1 MCRRKG
7 DCMNIDNKTSLENN
21 KDEWE
26 SFEEKEFSLD
36 FFKISNKIALFI
48 IIIFL
53 SIVFFAA
60 FYS

>member
-1 MCRRKG
+1 MCRRKE

-48 IIIFL
+48 II
-53 SIVFFAA
+53 FF
-60 FYS
+60 S

>member
-1 MCRRKG
+1 MRRRKG

-36 FFKISNKIALFI
+36 FFRNWLN
-48 IIIFL
+48 FL
-53 SIVFFAA
+53 EKNL
-60 FYS
+60 